1 MRREKMTSG
10 PSEIILL
17 STGLIVAALVSG
29 ILLGTWDDMD
39 DVLDERGKQSA
50 EDVRTRVSLVSDPIN
65 IAWEGGEDAKI
76 HLQNSGDTFLDVNS
90 VGAALGGT
98 TMTVTVTDGVTT
110 EWLPGKTVQFT
121 LTNSGLDT
129 DLISGD
135 NDLTM
140 TVSVSSTATGYTGL
154 DTLREEVR
162 IVKP

>member
-1 MRREKMTSG
+1 MTSG

-39 DVLDERGKQSA
+39 DVLDERGKQGA

-65 IAWEGGEDAKI
+65 IAWEDSDNVKI

-90 VGAALGGT
+90 VGAALAGT

-110 EWLPGKTVQFT
+110 EWLPGETVQFT
-121 LTNSGLDT
+121 LTNAGLDSS
-129 DLISGD
+129 LIVGD
-135 NDLTM
+135 NDLLM
-140 TVSVSSTATGYTGL
+140 TVSASSTATGYTGL

-162 IVKP
+162 IVKPA

>member
-1 MRREKMTSG
+1 MAASG
-10 PSEIILL
+10 PSELILL
-17 STGLIVAALVSG
+17 SAGLIVAALVSG
-29 ILLGTWDDMD
+29 ILLQTWDDMD
-39 DVLDERGKQSA
+39 DVLDERGKQGA

-65 IAWEGGEDAKI
+65 IQWEGTDNAKI

-90 VGAALGGT
+90 VGATLGGA

-110 EWLPGKTVQFT
+110 EWLPGETVQFT

-129 DLISGD
+129 DLSEGD
-135 NDLTM
+135 NDLLM
-140 TVSVSSTATGYTGL
+140 SVSVSSTATGYTGQ

>member
-1 MRREKMTSG
+1 MTSG

-39 DVLDERGKQSA
+39 DVLDERGKQGA

-65 IAWEGGEDAKI
+65 IAWDTNNVKI

-90 VGAALGGT
+90 VGAALAGT

-110 EWLPGKTVQFT
+110 EWLPGETVQFT
-121 LTNSGLDT
+121 LTNAGLDSS
-129 DLISGD
+129 LIGGD
-135 NDLTM
+135 NDLLM
-140 TVSVSSTATGYTGL
+140 TVSASSTATGYTGL

-162 IVKP
+162 IVKPA

>member
-1 MRREKMTSG
+1 MTSG

-39 DVLDERGKQSA
+39 DVLDERGKQGA

-65 IAWEGGEDAKI
+65 IAWEDSNNVKI

-90 VGAALGGT
+90 VGAALAGT

-110 EWLPGKTVQFT
+110 EWLPGETVQFT
-121 LTNSGLDT
+121 LTNAGFDVSLST
-129 DLISGD
+129 GD
-135 NDLTM
+135 NDLSM

-162 IVKP
+162 IVKPA

>member
-1 MRREKMTSG
+1 MTSG

-39 DVLDERGKQSA
+39 DVLDERGKQGA

-65 IAWEGGEDAKI
+65 IAWENSDNVKI

-90 VGAALGGT
+90 VGAALAGT

-110 EWLPGKTVQFT
+110 EWLPGETVQFT
-121 LTNSGLDT
+121 LTNAGLHGSLT
-129 DLISGD
+129 LGD
-135 NDLTM
+135 NDLLM
-140 TVSVSSTATGYTGL
+140 MVSVSSTATGYTGV